1 MIQIRQLN
9 GYIYPNPSVSI
20 ACALLVLIDIYIW
33 PITTAIY

>member
-1 MIQIRQLN
+1 MIQIRQSN
-9 GYIYPNPSVSI
+9 GYIYPNPSVNI